1 MSERMY
7 LLRALPA
14 FPLLKEITVTT
25 GAMGALYLALK
36 SILDPGDEVIICEPF
51 WTNYL
56 QQVKMCGGIPI
67 LVTCKEENDFML
79 DIRDLRKSLTE
90 KTKVIILNSPNN
102 PTGSVLNQETLNGI
116 AQIARERDLIVL
128 SDEVYKGI
136 LYDGEEYHSIVSSEN
151 MRERTVIINSFS
163 KEYAM
168 TGWRVGY
175 AAGPEEIIGSITKLQ
190 ENVAACAAM
199 PCQYAALEALQGS
212 SDYKQYMVKQYKQRR
227 DVIVE
232 RINKIPGMSC
242 RKPKGTFY
250 AFINIEELGMKSEE
264 FANRLLESKQVVVVP
279 GTAFGDSGE
288 GYIRISYATS
298 LEVIEKGLNRIE
310 EFVRELI
317 A

>member
-1 MSERMY
+1 
-7 LLRALPA
+7 
-14 FPLLKEITVTT
+14 
-25 GAMGALYLALK
+25 
-36 SILDPGDEVIICEPF
+36 
-51 WTNYL
+51 
-56 QQVKMCGGIPI
+56 MCGGIPI